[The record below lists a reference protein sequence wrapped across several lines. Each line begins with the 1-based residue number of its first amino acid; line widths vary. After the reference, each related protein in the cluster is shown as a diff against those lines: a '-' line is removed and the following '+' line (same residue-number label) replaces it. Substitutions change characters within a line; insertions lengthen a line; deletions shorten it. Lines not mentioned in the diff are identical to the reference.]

1 MRAVDARMAL
11 VLQLVLAAVLPDDAC
26 LPAANSRAAAPPI
39 PNAVH
44 QPWLGGADLRWEQ
57 VLAMASVRYVMRP
70 EHFTLYYDV
79 RPRDTPA
86 WRCACALADACVR
99 TPSRATIF
107 GQRVA
112 YAQHRSD
119 LMRLDLLEAHGGVY
133 VDHDSFV
140 LRPLDGLRACS
151 AGVIGGLEHFSREE
165 VKFNNGVLLA
175 AANASFLRVW
185 RESYRD
191 YRPNEW
197 DWNSCRVPA
206 ALWRASPGLA
216 LALPTIA
223 PLPRFAERAAY
234 DAHLA
239 WAHVVHATGLLNAP
253 WRQADMRAYGVMRAI
268 AARILAAVHGGRA
281 SGDARR
287 CAEVAVRRVNS
298 TWR

>member
-216 LALPTIA
+216 
-223 PLPRFAERAAY
+223 
-234 DAHLA
+234 D
-239 WAHVVHATGLLNAP
+239 LLNPIWKTQCQQCCIVNACAIP
-253 WRQADMRAYGVMRAI
+253 PDSEVPATLGMCFIFVYPSIGVCKTQGMLRK
-268 AARILAAVHGGRA
+268 
-281 SGDARR
+281 
-287 CAEVAVRRVNS
+287 
-298 TWR
+298 